1 LSPCI
6 RWRREKV
13 SQKKKKKR
21 GKKKN
26 FGLSLFNN
34 KKKVNLDVN
43 EFILPKEVLLMW
55 F

>member
-1 LSPCI
+1 MEEGESF
-6 RWRREKV
+6 
-13 SQKKKKKR
+13 SKKKKKKEEI
-21 GKKKN
+21 KKILVCH
-26 FGLSLFNN
+26 FSI

>member
-1 LSPCI
+1 MEEGESF
-6 RWRREKV
+6 
-13 SQKKKKKR
+13 SKKKKKR

-43 EFILPKEVLLMW
+43 
-55 F
+55 